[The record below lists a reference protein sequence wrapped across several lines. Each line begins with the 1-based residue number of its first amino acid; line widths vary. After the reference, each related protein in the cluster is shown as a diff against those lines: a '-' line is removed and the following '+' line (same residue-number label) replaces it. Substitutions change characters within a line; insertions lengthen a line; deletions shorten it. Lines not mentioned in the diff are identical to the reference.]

1 MTRPCWT
8 LPLRQRSGPSSAS
21 VTDMRDPNLAPHC
34 AAAETIW
41 HHANVCQNGC
51 HRHSSLWFLCDVTNM
66 CRVCETSRE
75 RLTCILGSRREID
88 PGSTAGAAL
97 CNTSF
102 GQDKSG
108 IRWTYRHS
116 IVHDWLYLPCP
127 RGASHPVSVTCA
139 TDWHFLSHPQM
150 MACALASRQHSKFIT
165 VSPDEDCFKPM
176 ALQVPGSPLRPC
188 GSASGFSG
196 LCRSTCWC
204 KTGRNCI
211 SRATFE
217 SYLTP

>member
-1 MTRPCWT
+1 
-8 LPLRQRSGPSSAS
+8 
-21 VTDMRDPNLAPHC
+21 
-34 AAAETIW
+34 
-41 HHANVCQNGC
+41 
-51 HRHSSLWFLCDVTNM
+51 M

-165 VSPDEDCFKPM
+165 VSPSNQWRFRFQAHLFDHADLLLDFQDCAEAHVDAKLAEIAFPEPHLK
-176 ALQVPGSPLRPC
+176 AILPLKK
-188 GSASGFSG
+188 
-196 LCRSTCWC
+196 LC
-204 KTGRNCI
+204 I
-211 SRATFE
+211 FF
-217 SYLTP
+217 